1 MSAIFIVCKLLTLEK
16 IVKMKVYKKV
26 RDIEMIIEAMHQGS
40 IGSIKIYKD
49 EMNEGYHFEFKL

>member
-1 MSAIFIVCKLLTLEK
+1 
-16 IVKMKVYKKV
+16 MKVYKKV